1 MLPLALGTLG
11 RCPKEP
17 DHTVRLKVTPYV
29 LKQKS
34 SIESR
39 LKRFFIPTAC
49 ISVSDERK
57 RNSLK

>member
-1 MLPLALGTLG
+1 MLPPALGTLG

-39 LKRFFIPTAC
+39 LKRF
-49 ISVSDERK
+49 S
-57 RNSLK
+57 SLQPAFQYLMKGKETL